1 MNDNNKNYKPIT
13 VSVVLSSES
22 NKRLTEAAEKA
33 GRSKRIEAMLRIAH
47 HLKTISEVDGNY
59 WEIISDKETT

>member
-1 MNDNNKNYKPIT
+1 MKDNNKNYKPIT
-13 VSVVLSSES
+13 ISVVLSSES

-47 HLKTISEVDGNY
+47 HLKTIPEVDGNY
-59 WEIISDKETT
+59 WEIISDNTSS

>member
-1 MNDNNKNYKPIT
+1 MKDNNKKYKPISM
-13 VSVVLSSES
+13 SVVLSSES

-47 HLKTISEVDGNY
+47 HLKTVPEVDGNY
-59 WEIISDKETT
+59 WEIISDNTSS